1 MTQQDGG
8 YFVDAETVTEMTR
21 LLAQD
26 TLITRSMGGLFPERT
41 DHLEGMHAIL
51 DVACGPGGWV
61 LEAARE
67 YPHIQITGID
77 ISERS
82 IQYARA
88 SAQARDFSNAHFKVM
103 DILKPLDLPDASFDL
118 VNARTLIGIMTP
130 RTWPVLVREMVRVC
144 RPGGTIRL
152 TEFEMPLTN
161 SPATEKVGH
170 MVLQALHKVGRLYSP
185 DGNSFTITPMLGLL
199 LREAGCQ
206 NIQEKPHLLNF
217 SAGTEAHEGY
227 TQDLMIGYQL
237 VLPFLTQVGITTK
250 EEYEPLHQQMV
261 GEMLADTF
269 RALGYGATV
278 WGTKA

>member
-1 MTQQDGG
+1 MTQQDSG
-8 YFVDAETVTEMTR
+8 YFIDAETVTEMTR

-41 DHLEGMHAIL
+41 DNLEGMHAIL

-67 YPHIQITGID
+67 YPHIQVTGID

-103 DILKPLDLPDASFDL
+103 DALKPLNFPDESFDL
-118 VNARTLIGIMTP
+118 VNARTLVGIMTP
-130 RTWPVLVREMVRVC
+130 RTWPELVREMVRVC
-144 RPGGTIRL
+144 RPGGTVRL

-161 SPATEKVGH
+161 SPAAQQVGN
-170 MVLQALHKVGRLYSP
+170 MVLQAMYRVGRLYAP
-185 DGNSFTITPMLGLL
+185 DGHSFTLTPMLGVL

-206 NIQEKPHLLNF
+206 NIQEKAHILNF
-217 SAGTEAHEGY
+217 SADTEAHEGY

-237 VLPFLTQVGITTK
+237 ILPFLIQTGVTTK
-250 EEYEPLHQQMV
+250 EEFEPLYQEMV

-269 RALGYGATV
+269 RAFSYGATV

>member
-130 RTWPVLVREMVRVC
+130 RTC
-144 RPGGTIRL
+144 RYWYARWC
-152 TEFEMPLTN
+152 
-161 SPATEKVGH
+161 V
-170 MVLQALHKVGRLYSP
+170 
-185 DGNSFTITPMLGLL
+185 
-199 LREAGCQ
+199 
-206 NIQEKPHLLNF
+206 
-217 SAGTEAHEGY
+217 SADRGE
-227 TQDLMIGYQL
+227 
-237 VLPFLTQVGITTK
+237 PF
-250 EEYEPLHQQMV
+250 
-261 GEMLADTF
+261 A
-269 RALGYGATV
+269 
-278 WGTKA
+278 